1 MKKLIYFYC
10 SPKLRGFDETEFNF
24 FSKYK
29 IHFDKDTKTLTVT
42 KNTENYIDNF
52 YDDNIEINAIVG
64 NNGTGKSTLLKR
76 IFRIC
81 HSEIKNIEAE
91 EIILGFELTEFS
103 HPFFIYFDIE
113 KRDCKWTEII
123 YKDNK
128 LCVQRRLEDFD
139 KDVLNEEDHKK
150 QFNVHHCQY
159 ITEVLD
165 FEMYDNTKYP
175 TMGMMRSDL
184 SEYPYDNTK
193 MMSFFSYQ
201 LKQQSFFLSNS
212 AEKIKLPFTY
222 PENLKIFSSY
232 VPYKVCM
239 TLKNS
244 EDGEDTYG
252 SPMDEDLVNI
262 ILNLRNLSNEQNFIA
277 LYHLPNEF
285 EDSIL
290 ELLLM
295 LFLKSV
301 SEEEKKEISNYTYSD
316 EFKCISGI
324 YKKVNNI
331 FDFMERKNSVNIA
344 PYREFLKFLYHPE
357 KKIVINE
364 EKRCLEVPL
373 GSIEGFLNTYPHIAG
388 EKQFL
393 HFSWGLSSGETAML
407 DLYSKFYQIY
417 QSIKGSEKKDVLLLI
432 DEADAYFH
440 PQWQKNY
447 VRDTLDVAKQIF
459 EGFGV
464 QIILA
469 THSPIML
476 SDIPKQNVLYLK
488 KEENAGTKVVPREE
502 RLETFGA
509 NIFSLFKDTFFLEG
523 SGIGSFAEENLE
535 ELLKRIHD
543 LKEINEEEIEYIKK
557 RIMMI
562 GDPFIRQK
570 FENEFYI
577 CIEKDSQRSLD
588 EKIRFF
594 EKEIE
599 SLKKQKER
607 DKNDKD

>member
-76 IFRIC
+76 IFTIC

-222 PENLKIFSSY
+222 PEKLEIFSSY
-232 VPYKVCM
+232 IPYKVCM
-239 TLKNS
+239 TLQNS
-244 EDGEDTYG
+244 ENGE
-252 SPMDEDLVNI
+252 EDYAPPIDYLLLEI
-262 ILNLRNLSNEQNFIA
+262 IKKLRNTSEDNFFV
-277 LYHLPNEF
+277 LYHPPKKF
-285 EDSIL
+285 ENSIL
-290 ELLLM
+290 ELLLV
-295 LFLKSV
+295 LFLMSV
-301 SEEEKKEISNYTYSD
+301 SEKEKKEILKYMDLDTFTRLKSTDGKIND
-316 EFKCISGI
+316 
-324 YKKVNNI
+324 I
-331 FDFMERKNSVNIA
+331 FLFMEGKKSVNVA
-344 PYREFLKFLYHPE
+344 PYKEFLKFFCDTE
-357 KKIVINE
+357 RKIVINE

-417 QSIKGSEKKDVLLLI
+417 QSIKNSEKKDVLLLI